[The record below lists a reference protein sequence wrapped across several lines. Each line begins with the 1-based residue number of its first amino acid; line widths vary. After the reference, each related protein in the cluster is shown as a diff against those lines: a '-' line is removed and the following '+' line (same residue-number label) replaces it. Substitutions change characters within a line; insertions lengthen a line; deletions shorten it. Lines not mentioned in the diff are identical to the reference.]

1 MLKYAS
7 TRVLLMAPSVA
18 IVLVITFFLG
28 KLGPIDQV
36 DVEIRQRM
44 NRGLQVTPEDV
55 ERLRQ
60 QYGLDRPL
68 VVQFLDYA
76 GDVLRGD
83 LGVSYFNG
91 TSVAHV
97 LRVSV
102 PVSAQLALAATI
114 FLVAVGIPL
123 GVLAALR
130 QNTWVDYLIVGGTLF
145 VRAIPIY
152 VWAPILLIVLVIHL
166 QAMDVPRGFPGLLDR
181 TSLVFI
187 VLLALDP
194 LAVVIRQT
202 RAGILEVMG
211 NDYVQTAR
219 AKGLPQRTIVTRHV
233 LRNALIPVV
242 TSLGLIVNGL
252 IVGSVF
258 LDLMFNIPGFGRTF
272 TTAIQQRDF
281 PVIFGAVIVTSFLT
295 MLANLLVDLLYP
307 ILDPRVTYE

>member
-1 MLKYAS
+1 MFKYAR
-7 TRVLLMAPSVA
+7 TRILLMVPSIA
-18 IVLVITFFLG
+18 IVLMITFLLG

-44 NRGLQVTPEDV
+44 NRGFQVTPEEV
-55 ERLRQ
+55 QRLRE

-68 VVQFLDYA
+68 VVQFLEYA
-76 GDVLRGD
+76 GEVLRGD
-83 LGVSYFNG
+83 LGLSYVHGVSV
-91 TSVAHV
+91 THI

-102 PVSAQLALAATI
+102 PVSAQLALGATVLLI
-114 FLVAVGIPL
+114 VVGIPL

-130 QNTWVDYLIVGGTLF
+130 QNSWVDYLIVGGTLF

-152 VWAPILLIVLVIHL
+152 VWAPILLIVLVLHL
-166 QAMDVPRGFPGLLDR
+166 HVMDVPRGFPGLLDR
-181 TSLVFI
+181 TSLVFM

-202 RAGILEVMG
+202 RAGILEVMS

-219 AKGLPQRTIVTRHV
+219 AKGLPQRTIIIRHV

-252 IVGSVF
+252 IVGSIF

-272 TTAIQQRDF
+272 FTAIQQRDF
-281 PVIFGAVIVTSFLT
+281 PIIFGAVIFTSFTT

-307 ILDPRVTYE
+307 ILDPRVTYK